1 MDNRKNLLPLASF
14 WSIYRKKEFVLKRSI
29 LLKFTILIKCH
40 LIQSSFMGQI
50 SFQLPNFLQLVNT
63 LNKKCRFWM
72 TEYNQPWSE
81 SIWIIRN
88 EVLINEI
95 CQKEFKMG
103 PQTFEYLLNMIGAGI
118 EKIEFFIW
126 EWLSYYR
133 GLSNSLICFF
143 FVSQF

>member
-29 LLKFTILIKCH
+29 LSKFTILIKFH

-50 SFQLPNFLQLVNT
+50 SFQLPNFLLLANT

-72 TEYNQPWSE
+72 TEYNQSWSE

-95 CQKEFKMG
+95 RQKEFQMG
-103 PQTFEYLLNMIGAGI
+103 LQTFEYLLNLIRAGI
-118 EKIEFFIW
+118 EKILSNFSYQLTGVLLL
-126 EWLSYYR
+126 WLS
-133 GLSNSLICFF
+133 GDPKPAIF
-143 FVSQF
+143 